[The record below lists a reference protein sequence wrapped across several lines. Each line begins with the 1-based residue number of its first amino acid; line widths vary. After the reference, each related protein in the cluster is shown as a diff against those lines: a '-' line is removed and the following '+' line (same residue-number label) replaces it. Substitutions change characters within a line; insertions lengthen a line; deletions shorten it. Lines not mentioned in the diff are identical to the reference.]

1 MSEKSGDLAKYL
13 FFEGTN
19 YQTYD
24 YLGVHRAENGFCFRV
39 WAPNAQQVFLCGDF
53 NGWGDSCPME
63 NTGGVWEYTLAADR
77 FGIGSKYKYRIRRG
91 GRDIFKADPYGF
103 FAECPPATASVY
115 FDIEGFEWQDAA
127 WLERRRAGGAD
138 FYARPMNIYEVH
150 AGSWKRNPDGS
161 YYSYRQLAE
170 ELIPY
175 VQDMGYT
182 HIELMPVAEHP
193 FDGSWGYQI
202 CGYYAPTARFGTPHD
217 FMALVDAA
225 HQAGLGVILD
235 WVPAHFPKD
244 EHGLYEFDGAPL
256 YEYQGWDR
264 MEHKSWGTRCFDVG
278 RNEVQCFLVS
288 NAAFWAEKYHIDGL
302 RVDAV
307 ASMLYL
313 DYDRADGE
321 WVPNVYGSNRSLEAI
336 AFFKKLNT
344 YMHERF
350 PDVLTIAEESTAWE
364 NVTRFDGDGLGF
376 SMKWNMGWMNDA
388 LSYIATDPYFRKYH
402 HNKMTFSMMYAY
414 SEYYVLPISHDEVVH
429 GKKSLLGRFPGL
441 YGQMFDGLR
450 AFLTYMM
457 CHPGKKLLFMGC
469 EIGQFDEWNE
479 QAQIEWP
486 LLDYDSHQKLRRFV
500 RDLNRLYL
508 AQSELWEADDT
519 WSGFDWVEVDNG
531 NESILA
537 FRRMNRRGQALLTV
551 VNFTPVE
558 RDSHPLCVPKGASY
572 SILLDSSDEK
582 YGGYK
587 KASGVLRAK
596 EQEDGSYAVR
606 INLPAHGAVILKET
620 LPAKKDD

>member
-1 MSEKSGDLAKYL
+1 MNGKTEDLAKYL

-19 YQTYD
+19 YQAYD
-24 YLGVHRAENGFCFRV
+24 YLGVHRTESGFCFRV
-39 WAPNAQQVFLCGDF
+39 WAPNAEQVFLCGDF
-53 NGWGDSCPME
+53 NGWDDSCPME
-63 NTGGVWEYTLAADR
+63 NVGGVWEYTLGADR
-77 FGIGSKYKYRIRRG
+77 FGAGSKYKYRIRRG

-115 FDIEGFEWQDAA
+115 FDLEGYRWQDAE
-127 WLERRRAGGAD
+127 WLENRRTFGED
-138 FYARPMNIYEVH
+138 FYQRPINIYEVH
-150 AGSWKRNPDGS
+150 AGSWKRNSDGS
-161 YYSYRQLAE
+161 YYSYRQLAA

-175 VQDMGYT
+175 VRDMGYT

-193 FDGSWGYQI
+193 FDGSWGYQV
-202 CGYYAPTARFGTPHD
+202 CGYYAPTSRFGTPHD

-225 HQAGLGVILD
+225 HMAGIGVILD

-244 EHGLYEFDGAPL
+244 AHGLYEFDGAPL

-264 MEHKSWGTRCFDVG
+264 MEHKAWGTRCFDVG

-313 DYDRADGE
+313 DYDRREGE
-321 WVPNVYGSNRSLEAI
+321 WLPNVYGSNRSLEAI

-344 YMHERF
+344 HMHEKF
-350 PDVLTIAEESTAWE
+350 PDVLTIAEESTAFE

-388 LSYIATDPYFRKYH
+388 LSYIETDPYFRKYH
-402 HNKMTFSMMYAY
+402 HNKLTFSMMYAY
-414 SEYYVLPISHDEVVH
+414 AEKYVLPISHDEVVH

-450 AFLTYMM
+450 AFLMYMM

-479 QAQIEWP
+479 RSQIEWQ
-486 LLDYDSHQKLRRFV
+486 LLDYDSHRKLREFI

-508 AQSELWEADDT
+508 AHSELWAADDN
-519 WSGFDWVEVDNG
+519 WSGFEWVEVDNAD
-531 NESILA
+531 ESMIA
-537 FRRMNRRGQALLTV
+537 FRRINRQGEALLTA

-558 RDSHPLCVPKGASY
+558 RDSHLLRVPEDASY
-572 SILLDSSDEK
+572 EILLDSSDEQ

-587 KASGVLRAK
+587 KASGMLCAK
-596 EQEDGSYAVR
+596 AQEDGGYAIR
-606 INLPAHGAVILKET
+606 IDLPAFGALILKET